1 MTEETTSPYSLDKTL
16 YFTSIKNSSF
26 DLSLPIK
33 KNLTKFLN
41 ENKIEASPFLFEYLC
56 YKIAEKK
63 IQKIKNINNE
73 ISIISEKYLS
83 SEISNKSESIRK
95 KYIFVPIRNS
105 ISRKWNAVIF
115 IHLEKQITQYMNQ
128 INEEPIIAKIIS
140 SNINSEEDDY
150 ILNTTMDRIESTFNF
165 SSPEDIQF
173 EVDSINIS
181 DQPNTSI
188 FLLNFIEG
196 LIEQKSDEDIM
207 NYIMKL
213 YDESSNTNIIGAN
226 NYFISF
232 NKENEIFKDILNIYE
247 KELEEYLKT
256 NKDVKNENED
266 KLLLKMEENE
276 DEIDSEEEALK
287 IIAKENEAIRK
298 QMEEQE
304 IVFNMK
310 INDPN
315 YRLENDDINYKN
327 RNNILGQIQEV
338 DDESEDESDKKSNYI
353 NKSLKLSKSLKKSEN
368 NINLLTDNS
377 MKNSVKEKLTDLNE
391 FDNIVIKDI
400 TNTKENIGRNQN
412 EENKEHK
419 LNKEETIDFTN
430 NNIIYDNQN
439 QNNEIQKVEKEEKK
453 EEIKEEKIEKEEKKE
468 KEKISIT
475 KSDNLEINEI
485 NKQDNIE
492 QNQENNNKN
501 ASIKISKEIKNNKS
515 DSLEIIKDEII
526 KENENK
532 EKYKIDKEENKIEE
546 NNKEE
551 KKNNNNT
558 NKIDEKEST
567 EIQKEEEKEKD
578 NNSMNNLEKNDNNS
592 FEQINIPKFQNKTI
606 EISVSDIN
614 IKNNNIK
621 DIHNSIND
629 SLNSNNTNNT
639 IYEKKKIYK
648 NRNSFNK
655 NNNDAIEDN
664 STKKY
669 NNTNFYI
676 SKGVSKDNK
685 ENTKDTN
692 IIIMKNEKE
701 EKIEAINNNVIQNSE
716 KKNIIFN
723 KKKGVGKYNSN
734 LPLVK
739 TKNKKN
745 ICNDDKDKNN
755 NKNNIYNENI
765 DYGQFEKNTIIIN
778 ESPNNKTVINIIGI
792 KNNYKPGDT
801 KSQLP
806 ETEKS
811 ENKNDI
817 NIINNQN
824 QIWNINISNHNK
836 INLIKNENEENE
848 YVTKIPDDGVINRV
862 SSTLCANN
870 TITGINNNQEKKNKT
885 ISYLSSEENKNI
897 TKTERNDSK
906 NKEIFQ
912 KMLLKEDSKELNYDD
927 KNNKMTEEKI
937 ENDNELND
945 INAQIKL
952 DDENNIDVNML
963 VNNSNKSRIQRLT
976 SKKRTKGNYTYG
988 FFKEYETND
997 CALDFTKDLKCGCTG
1012 GSVSGCK
1019 IF

>member
-1 MTEETTSPYSLDKTL
+1 MTEEKTSPYSIDKTL

-26 DLSLPIK
+26 DFSLPIK

-41 ENKIEASPFLFEYLC
+41 ENKIEASPYLFEYLC
-56 YKIAEKK
+56 YKITEKK
-63 IQKIKNINNE
+63 IETIKNINSE

-213 YDESSNTNIIGAN
+213 YDESSNTNVIGAN

-232 NKENEIFKDILNIYE
+232 NKENEIFKDILKIYE
-247 KELEEYLKT
+247 KELEEYIKL
-256 NKDVKNENED
+256 NKEIKNENND

-338 DDESEDESDKKSNYI
+338 EDESEDESDKKSNYI

-368 NINLLTDNS
+368 NLIADNNI
-377 MKNSVKEKLTDLNE
+377 KNSVKEKLTDSNE

-400 TNTKENIGRNQN
+400 INTKEVIGRN
-412 EENKEHK
+412 ENQENQEPK
-419 LNKEETIDFTN
+419 LNKEETIDLSN
-430 NNIIYDNQN
+430 NNIINNDKNKK
-439 QNNEIQKVEKEEKK
+439 NEIKK
-453 EEIKEEKIEKEEKKE
+453 EENVALINIDNTKNNKE
-468 KEKISIT
+468 
-475 KSDNLEINEI
+475 
-485 NKQDNIE
+485 NKHDDNIKK
-492 QNQENNNKN
+492 NQEKNKEN
-501 ASIKISKEIKNNKS
+501 DELKISKEIKGDKS
-515 DSLEIIKDEII
+515 SLSEINRDKII

-532 EKYKIDKEENKIEE
+532 ENDEIKKEENNIEE
-546 NNKEE
+546 NNNIKEKEE
-551 KKNNNNT
+551 EKNND
-558 NKIDEKEST
+558 NKDLIYEKDSL
-567 EIQKEEEKEKD
+567 EIQKDEEKEKD
-578 NNSMNNLEKNDNNS
+578 NYSMNNLEKNENNS

-606 EISVSDIN
+606 EISSSDIN

-629 SLNSNNTNNT
+629 SINSNHTFNN

-648 NRNSFNK
+648 NRNSFTKTSSDVN
-655 NNNDAIEDN
+655 EDN
-664 STKKY
+664 NIKKY

-676 SKGVSKDNK
+676 SKGISRDNK
-685 ENTKDTN
+685 ENSNSNKN
-692 IIIMKNEKE
+692 IIINKKEDEIMRLNKNN
-701 EKIEAINNNVIQNSE
+701 ILPNNEN
-716 KKNIIFN
+716 KNIIFN
-723 KKKGVGKYNSN
+723 KKKGVGKCMSN

-739 TKNKKN
+739 NNIKNKQN
-745 ICNDDKDKNN
+745 IRNDDKNGEN
-755 NKNNIYNENI
+755 NNIYNEKI

-778 ESPNNKTVINIIGI
+778 ESANNKTVINIIGI
-792 KNNYKPGDT
+792 KNNYKPDDT
-801 KSQLP
+801 KTQISDA
-806 ETEKS
+806 EKS
-811 ENKNDI
+811 ENKNDK

-848 YVTKIPDDGVINRV
+848 YITTIPDDGVINRV

-870 TITGINNNQEKKNKT
+870 TITGINNNQEKKNKA
-885 ISYLSSEENKNI
+885 ISHLNKEENKTI
-897 TKTERNDSK
+897 TKTAKNEAK
-906 NKEIFQ
+906 NKEIFKKILQ
-912 KMLLKEDSKELNYDD
+912 KEDSKESNNDD
-927 KNNKMTEEKI
+927 KKNNITEEKI
-937 ENDNELND
+937 DNDNELND
-945 INAQIKL
+945 INGQIKL

-963 VNNSNKSRIQRLT
+963 VNNSNKNRIQRLT
-976 SKKRTKGNYTYG
+976 SKKRTKGNSTYG

-1012 GSVSGCK
+1012 GSVTGCK